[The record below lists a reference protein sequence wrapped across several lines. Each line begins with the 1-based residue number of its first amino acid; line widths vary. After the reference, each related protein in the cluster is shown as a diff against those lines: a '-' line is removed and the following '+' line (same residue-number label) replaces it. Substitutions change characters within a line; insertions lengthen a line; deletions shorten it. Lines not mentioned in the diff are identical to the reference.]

1 MQFNLIST
9 KSAAFFTVLAT
20 MTACDQQKQ
29 TDVSPSSG
37 TIRTADQS
45 EDTDKQELVPEEV
58 LISGKKIVDKI
69 ELYEQEHGF
78 LPTPATALAI
88 IPEGWVLGITDD
100 KAYTLTK
107 ESEEGDGKFEYCH
120 LPDDGDE
127 KHGAWYLVT
136 PTQEIILEE

>member
-1 MQFNLIST
+1 MKFNLISA
-9 KSAAFFTVLAT
+9 KSAVLFTALMAV
-20 MTACDQQKQ
+20 TACDQQKQ
-29 TDVSPSSG
+29 TDVSPASG
-37 TIRTADQS
+37 TTGTADQS

-58 LISGKKIVDKI
+58 LITGNRIVDKI

-88 IPEGWVLGITDD
+88 IPKGWVLGITDD

-107 ESEEGDGKFEYCH
+107 ESEEGDGKLEYRH

-127 KHGAWYLVT
+127 KHGAWYFIT